1 MSLSKKNLDKLNKCK
16 EKINNM
22 FKLNM
27 NLFNPLYHE
36 LIKKKFR

>member
-1 MSLSKKNLDKLNKCK
+1 
-16 EKINNM
+16 M

-36 LIKKKFR
+36 LIKKKI

>member
-1 MSLSKKNLDKLNKCK
+1 
-16 EKINNM
+16 M

-27 NLFNPLYHE
+27 NLFIILYHE

>member
-1 MSLSKKNLDKLNKCK
+1 
-16 EKINNM
+16 M

-27 NLFNPLYHE
+27 NLFNTLYHE